1 MHTHET
7 EHGTESLGASA
18 KSVAE
23 RASALVRL
31 EMELAALELKRK
43 VVALGAGIGLSLG
56 AGLFLVFAL
65 WFGFAAAAAGLATTL
80 SVWLS
85 LLIVGGI
92 LLLLTAVLGG
102 VAFLMFKRG
111 TPPVPEQAIREAQL
125 TGEALRSD
133 GSH

>member
-1 MHTHET
+1 MHTQET

-43 VVALGAGIGLSLG
+43 LFALGAGIGLSLG

-92 LLLLTAVLGG
+92 LLLLVALLGG

-111 TPPVPEQAIREAQL
+111 TPPLPEQAIREAQL
-125 TGEALRSD
+125 TSEALRSD
-133 GSH
+133 GR

>member
-1 MHTHET
+1 MHTQET

-43 VVALGAGIGLSLG
+43 LFALGAGIGLSLG

-80 SVWLS
+80 SVWL
-85 LLIVGGI
+85 
-92 LLLLTAVLGG
+92 
-102 VAFLMFKRG
+102 
-111 TPPVPEQAIREAQL
+111 
-125 TGEALRSD
+125 RSEEHT
-133 GSH
+133 SELQSRPHL